1 MRRLLACVLLIAAA
15 CVPTVNEAR
24 MFTPSPAPSAL
35 IVAPQPTGT
44 PTPTPARATPAPTPT
59 LAPRDAVLVGRL
71 IDWCSLLRPGAP
83 PRPSLPLDVIAA
95 LSDGRSGREL
105 ADMLNRAH
113 CGPPVRAWGEG
124 ASEVVVASDY
134 VGPGALVWV
143 DHGWWRIARLPAGY
157 EYSRLFEDR
166 DVAGARELYFSI
178 ASGGSAGDVGVLV
191 VRLAGPAATILLDIR
206 PGSQLSASLIDE
218 SHLLVSARK
227 LPDRPWGWSQNC
239 CLPGGHDWLY
249 ERRAAGFAL
258 IAERQTIGPGFALN
272 AFVGAMASGRPD
284 LAADVGTSSAIG
296 QAKVL
301 ITQPQ
306 YWAGDVGLLGSWDR
320 DETRRW
326 DALPSPLILD
336 RPDITATVAHYGVT
350 GLFDRRYVATLG
362 YVDGGWRVTRFAL
375 PNLAG
380 PH

>member
-1 MRRLLACVLLIAAA
+1 V
-15 CVPTVNEAR
+15 
-24 MFTPSPAPSAL
+24 
-35 IVAPQPTGT
+35 
-44 PTPTPARATPAPTPT
+44 TPAPTPT
-59 LAPRDAVLVGRL
+59 LAPRDAALVDRL

-83 PRPSLPLDVIAA
+83 PRPPLPLDVIAA

-105 ADMLNRAH
+105 AEVVNRAH
-113 CGPPVRAWGEG
+113 CGPSVKTWGEG
-124 ASEVVVASDY
+124 LKEIVVVGDY
-134 VGPGALVWV
+134 VGPGTLLWV
-143 DHGWWRIARLPAGY
+143 DRGWWRMARLPVGY
-157 EYSRLFEDR
+157 EYSQLFEDR
-166 DVAGARELYFSI
+166 NVAGARELYLTI

-191 VRLAGPAATILLDIR
+191 VRLIGPAATILLDIR

-239 CLPGGHDWLY
+239 CLPDGHDWLY
-249 ERRAAGFAL
+249 ERGAVGFAL
-258 IAERQTIGPGFALN
+258 VAERQTVGPGFALN
-272 AFVGAMASGRPD
+272 AFVGAMAAGRPD

-306 YWAGDVGLLGSWDR
+306 YWVGDVGLLGSWDR

-336 RPDITATVAHYGVT
+336 RPDITATVGHYGVT
-350 GLFDRRYVATLG
+350 GLFDRKYVATLG
-362 YVDGGWRVTRFAL
+362 YVDGGWRVTSFAL
-375 PNLAG
+375 PSLAG